1 MRSLFIL
8 IAILVL
14 SVTVQSS
21 QKKARINLKD
31 ILGKDI
37 LGNIGERIVD
47 NDQTKNIIDNL
58 GNIFGDVKDAIDN
71 LNVTPT
77 PTSGG
82 DKNQMYKDL
91 VILNAKF
98 FIERS
103 DQLEQAQKNSF
114 DRFIARLIRR

>member
-103 DQLEQAQKNSF
+103 DQLEQAQKSNKK
-114 DRFIARLIRR
+114 